1 MNHDYTAKFDK
12 LLQNCTQTIEN
23 NCLDQFKK
31 AKDKVYVAD
40 RVLNQL
46 RGIIRFYSL
55 AFSKHNKAC
64 NYFIEKYNRGEE
76 IETIIK
82 ALRENYPEAMNM
94 APEIDE
100 KDNIEL
106 IPFSENEE
114 QLIKEFPSEMQALV
128 SFNVGYLALSEVLKR
143 LPAYLNQKEKTVSLK
158 HAIKWT
164 GSEKNKNE
172 FVQLIYGLH
181 EAGLINDGKGEITK
195 ITETLAEIL
204 GLDLGKNWQSN
215 LSASIH
221 KAKMEYQPPIFDT
234 IKNAYLKYAEKL
246 AYEKKRK
253 K

>member
-1 MNHDYTAKFDK
+1 MNHDYTAKFDT
-12 LLQNCTQTIEN
+12 LLQSHTQTIEN

-55 AFSKHNKAC
+55 VFSKHNKAC
-64 NYFIEKYNRGEE
+64 NYFLETYNRGEE
-76 IETIIK
+76 LETILK
-82 ALRENYPEAMNM
+82 SMSENYPESMTI
-94 APEIDE
+94 APIIDE
-100 KDNIEL
+100 NDNIEL
-106 IPFSENEE
+106 IPFSKNEV
-114 QLIKEFPSEMQALV
+114 QLIKELPIEMQAVV
-128 SFNVGYLALSEVLKR
+128 SFNAGYLALSEVLKR
-143 LPAYLNQKEKTVSLK
+143 LPGYLNQTEKTVSLK
-158 HAIKWT
+158 YPVKWT

-181 EAGLINDGKGEITK
+181 EAELINDGKGEITK
-195 ITETLAEIL
+195 ITETIAEIL

-221 KAKMEYQPPIFDT
+221 KANVDYQPPIFDK
-234 IKNAYLKYAEKL
+234 IKEAYLKYAEKL